1 MEDTKVLIQT
11 NRYQTPVTQ
20 ELLDSLPSEVA
31 EQLMDCLTNIQFI
44 KNLISPDRPYYK
56 DLPRDERG
64 AAIVDI
70 TNPPILEDAD
80 YFRQAALHYQKHGCY
95 TFLKPNSNPNSEFRK
110 FWDEERRRCWEGLI
124 RPSDGAW
131 ISGFNY
137 WFLNYQPMMVNKI
150 TEGRKKAVRVEAF
163 PFIQEG
169 NVWRYYYLF
178 NAREQGHH
186 AIELAKRGAHPYSQ
200 KVFTPKGWRTW
211 GEIQIGDELY
221 GTYGNITKVID
232 IPYDK
237 ECDVY
242 EITLRDG
249 RKILASDEHL
259 WKVDFHNRR
268 GSQIMTTLELLK
280 EYKRDKKV
288 SERNPSGIE
297 YVCAIHKNEGIEMPY
312 KETKVDPYTFG
323 LVLGDGCF
331 VHRCCY
337 YTQLEED
344 VNIEKQY
351 IPYNL
356 IKWNN
361 KYAYRIDIPKWS
373 SILKEYGLY
382 WKKSEDKFIPDEYK
396 YNSREVRLNL
406 LKGLMDSDGTLDKSD
421 RYVISLSSKK
431 LIEDIAFIC
440 RSLGYNCS
448 YTIKKTRYKVNGV
461 YKECLPS
468 YSLTIFT
475 RDIISNLPRKQKRA
489 KKITNE
495 YTINKEIRTKII
507 DIKYIGKQQAKC
519 VTVDSKDNCYLIG
532 DFVAT
537 HNCAKSYS
545 LSAIMG
551 HNLILGESEESRR
564 RVITVLTA
572 YQKEYLSDNKDGT
585 LSKFKPAINFS
596 FSHTPFPHLM
606 LKNSPNEMSWQM
618 GYKDEYGI
626 ERGSLNQVLAVS
638 AKDDSE
644 KLRGKRGWIL
654 FEEMGSFKGLLSL
667 YDITRKSVE
676 DGDYTFATM
685 YLVGTAA
692 EDESD
697 FSSAKTLLYYP
708 EAYNI
713 LSVENVYDRP
723 KQGKPTFGYFFPS
736 YVNRAGCYNKDG
748 VSDVVK
754 ALIEILMQRH
764 KAKYSADPKSVL
776 RVIAEDPITPAEAI
790 IKVKAAFFPVTALT
804 ERLQQLDTD
813 VHSFDDVYIGK
824 LVMNKSGEVEF
835 KPTSD
840 EPIRKYGVENDTP
853 GAIEIFELPEKD
865 RSGKVPNT
873 RYIIGHDPV
882 DNDQAESSSLSSTFV
897 LDLWTDKIVA
907 EYTGRQAFAE
917 DNFEIVRLLCL
928 FYNAKCLYESNK
940 KGIYAYFA
948 KMNCTHLL
956 ADTPEYLRDK
966 QMIKYSSFGSNAHP
980 YNQLVRTPNGIKQ
993 WGDIKVG
1000 DYLYSINGTVT
1011 KVVDIPIDEELDI
1024 YRITLRDG
1032 RTIEA
1037 SEGHLWEVWK
1047 GSSKI
1052 KRKYLKTTKEI
1063 QNDIAYIREN
1073 SFESKYYIRNAGA
1086 IQYEEQNIPMNPYL
1100 LGLLIGDGSMSN
1112 KHTSCGN
1119 KLHFTSTIED
1129 MKFYGDFLNLSYRTT
1144 DNRHHVID
1152 YPNWGT
1158 IVKQLGLDCKNSHT
1172 KFIPDIYK
1180 YNTYNVRLNIL
1191 QGLLDTDGSCPLN
1204 GGCPT
1209 YCTVSNRLAEDVIE
1223 VARSLGINC
1232 NKRISYNKYG
1242 SVYEVIF
1249 YTNIPI
1255 FKLPRK
1261 LNRQQNIVVRARDS
1275 FIGITSIE
1283 YVGKKKAKCV
1293 TVDRND
1299 GLYLIGD
1306 FVITHNCK
1314 GVNATAAINNYA
1326 NGLIR
1331 DWLMKPVTMITTI
1344 DGVEQ
1349 EVVTQNLFFLRN
1361 RALIEELIAFNPEIN
1376 VDRIRALGMV
1386 MLYREE
1392 KMVLYQGNPSRD
1404 KDTTPMDYIG
1414 NDPFFTNNYDK
1425 RFKKPVNLVKDMAT
1439 S

>member
-1 MEDTKVLIQT
+1 MEDIKVLIQT

-110 FWDEERRRCWEGLI
+110 FWDEERRRCWEGLV

-150 TEGRKKAVRVEAF
+150 TEGRKKAVRVESF

-178 NAREQGHH
+178 DAREQGHH
-186 AIELAKRGAHPYSQ
+186 AIELAKRG
-200 KVFTPKGWRTW
+200 
-211 GEIQIGDELY
+211 
-221 GTYGNITKVID
+221 
-232 IPYDK
+232 
-237 ECDVY
+237 
-242 EITLRDG
+242 
-249 RKILASDEHL
+249 
-259 WKVDFHNRR
+259 
-268 GSQIMTTLELLK
+268 
-280 EYKRDKKV
+280 
-288 SERNPSGIE
+288 
-297 YVCAIHKNEGIEMPY
+297 
-312 KETKVDPYTFG
+312 
-323 LVLGDGCF
+323 
-331 VHRCCY
+331 
-337 YTQLEED
+337 
-344 VNIEKQY
+344 
-351 IPYNL
+351 
-356 IKWNN
+356 
-361 KYAYRIDIPKWS
+361 
-373 SILKEYGLY
+373 
-382 WKKSEDKFIPDEYK
+382 
-396 YNSREVRLNL
+396 
-406 LKGLMDSDGTLDKSD
+406 
-421 RYVISLSSKK
+421 
-431 LIEDIAFIC
+431 
-440 RSLGYNCS
+440 
-448 YTIKKTRYKVNGV
+448 
-461 YKECLPS
+461 
-468 YSLTIFT
+468 
-475 RDIISNLPRKQKRA
+475 
-489 KKITNE
+489 
-495 YTINKEIRTKII
+495 
-507 DIKYIGKQQAKC
+507 
-519 VTVDSKDNCYLIG
+519 
-532 DFVAT
+532 
-537 HNCAKSYS
+537 CAKSYS

-697 FSSAKTLLYYP
+697 FNSAKTLLYYP

-713 LSVENVYDRP
+713 LAVENVYDRP

-966 QMIKYSSFGSNAHP
+966 QMIKYSSFGSN
-980 YNQLVRTPNGIKQ
+980 Q
-993 WGDIKVG
+993 
-1000 DYLYSINGTVT
+1000 
-1011 KVVDIPIDEELDI
+1011 
-1024 YRITLRDG
+1024 
-1032 RTIEA
+1032 
-1037 SEGHLWEVWK
+1037 
-1047 GSSKI
+1047 
-1052 KRKYLKTTKEI
+1052 
-1063 QNDIAYIREN
+1063 
-1073 SFESKYYIRNAGA
+1073 
-1086 IQYEEQNIPMNPYL
+1086 
-1100 LGLLIGDGSMSN
+1100 
-1112 KHTSCGN
+1112 
-1119 KLHFTSTIED
+1119 
-1129 MKFYGDFLNLSYRTT
+1129 
-1144 DNRHHVID
+1144 
-1152 YPNWGT
+1152 
-1158 IVKQLGLDCKNSHT
+1158 
-1172 KFIPDIYK
+1172 
-1180 YNTYNVRLNIL
+1180 
-1191 QGLLDTDGSCPLN
+1191 
-1204 GGCPT
+1204 
-1209 YCTVSNRLAEDVIE
+1209 
-1223 VARSLGINC
+1223 
-1232 NKRISYNKYG
+1232 
-1242 SVYEVIF
+1242 
-1249 YTNIPI
+1249 
-1255 FKLPRK
+1255 
-1261 LNRQQNIVVRARDS
+1261 
-1275 FIGITSIE
+1275 
-1283 YVGKKKAKCV
+1283 
-1293 TVDRND
+1293 
-1299 GLYLIGD
+1299 
-1306 FVITHNCK
+1306 K

-1344 DGVEQ
+1344 GGVEQ

-1404 KDTTPMDYIG
+1404 KDATPKDYIG

>member
-1 MEDTKVLIQT
+1 MEDIKVLIQT

-110 FWDEERRRCWEGLI
+110 FWDEERRRCWEGLV

-150 TEGRKKAVRVEAF
+150 TEGRKKAVRVESF

-186 AIELAKRGAHPYSQ
+186 AIELAKRG
-200 KVFTPKGWRTW
+200 
-211 GEIQIGDELY
+211 
-221 GTYGNITKVID
+221 
-232 IPYDK
+232 
-237 ECDVY
+237 
-242 EITLRDG
+242 
-249 RKILASDEHL
+249 
-259 WKVDFHNRR
+259 
-268 GSQIMTTLELLK
+268 
-280 EYKRDKKV
+280 
-288 SERNPSGIE
+288 
-297 YVCAIHKNEGIEMPY
+297 
-312 KETKVDPYTFG
+312 
-323 LVLGDGCF
+323 
-331 VHRCCY
+331 
-337 YTQLEED
+337 
-344 VNIEKQY
+344 
-351 IPYNL
+351 
-356 IKWNN
+356 
-361 KYAYRIDIPKWS
+361 
-373 SILKEYGLY
+373 
-382 WKKSEDKFIPDEYK
+382 
-396 YNSREVRLNL
+396 
-406 LKGLMDSDGTLDKSD
+406 
-421 RYVISLSSKK
+421 
-431 LIEDIAFIC
+431 
-440 RSLGYNCS
+440 
-448 YTIKKTRYKVNGV
+448 
-461 YKECLPS
+461 
-468 YSLTIFT
+468 
-475 RDIISNLPRKQKRA
+475 
-489 KKITNE
+489 
-495 YTINKEIRTKII
+495 
-507 DIKYIGKQQAKC
+507 
-519 VTVDSKDNCYLIG
+519 
-532 DFVAT
+532 
-537 HNCAKSYS
+537 CAKSYS

-564 RVITVLTA
+564 RVITILTA

-966 QMIKYSSFGSNAHP
+966 QMIKYSSFGSN
-980 YNQLVRTPNGIKQ
+980 Q
-993 WGDIKVG
+993 
-1000 DYLYSINGTVT
+1000 
-1011 KVVDIPIDEELDI
+1011 
-1024 YRITLRDG
+1024 
-1032 RTIEA
+1032 
-1037 SEGHLWEVWK
+1037 
-1047 GSSKI
+1047 
-1052 KRKYLKTTKEI
+1052 
-1063 QNDIAYIREN
+1063 
-1073 SFESKYYIRNAGA
+1073 
-1086 IQYEEQNIPMNPYL
+1086 
-1100 LGLLIGDGSMSN
+1100 
-1112 KHTSCGN
+1112 
-1119 KLHFTSTIED
+1119 
-1129 MKFYGDFLNLSYRTT
+1129 
-1144 DNRHHVID
+1144 
-1152 YPNWGT
+1152 
-1158 IVKQLGLDCKNSHT
+1158 
-1172 KFIPDIYK
+1172 
-1180 YNTYNVRLNIL
+1180 
-1191 QGLLDTDGSCPLN
+1191 
-1204 GGCPT
+1204 
-1209 YCTVSNRLAEDVIE
+1209 
-1223 VARSLGINC
+1223 
-1232 NKRISYNKYG
+1232 
-1242 SVYEVIF
+1242 
-1249 YTNIPI
+1249 
-1255 FKLPRK
+1255 
-1261 LNRQQNIVVRARDS
+1261 
-1275 FIGITSIE
+1275 
-1283 YVGKKKAKCV
+1283 
-1293 TVDRND
+1293 
-1299 GLYLIGD
+1299 
-1306 FVITHNCK
+1306 K

-1404 KDTTPMDYIG
+1404 KDATPKDYIG

>member
-1 MEDTKVLIQT
+1 MEDIKVLIQT

-44 KNLISPDRPYYK
+44 KNLISPGRPYYK

-150 TEGRKKAVRVEAF
+150 IEGRKKAVRVESF

-259 WKVDFHNRR
+259 WKIDFHNRK
-268 GSQIMTTLELLK
+268 GSQIMTTLELIK
-280 EYKRDKKV
+280 EYKRCKKV

-361 KYAYRIDIPKWS
+361 KYAYRIDIPKWY

-421 RYVISLSSKK
+421 RYIISLSSKK

-448 YTIKKTRYKVNGV
+448 YTIKKTGYKVNGV

-736 YVNRAGCYNKDG
+736 YINRAGCYNKDG

-754 ALIEILMQRH
+754 ALIEILMQRY

-966 QMIKYSSFGSNAHP
+966 QMVKYSSFGSN
-980 YNQLVRTPNGIKQ
+980 Q
-993 WGDIKVG
+993 
-1000 DYLYSINGTVT
+1000 
-1011 KVVDIPIDEELDI
+1011 
-1024 YRITLRDG
+1024 
-1032 RTIEA
+1032 
-1037 SEGHLWEVWK
+1037 
-1047 GSSKI
+1047 
-1052 KRKYLKTTKEI
+1052 
-1063 QNDIAYIREN
+1063 
-1073 SFESKYYIRNAGA
+1073 
-1086 IQYEEQNIPMNPYL
+1086 
-1100 LGLLIGDGSMSN
+1100 
-1112 KHTSCGN
+1112 
-1119 KLHFTSTIED
+1119 
-1129 MKFYGDFLNLSYRTT
+1129 
-1144 DNRHHVID
+1144 
-1152 YPNWGT
+1152 
-1158 IVKQLGLDCKNSHT
+1158 
-1172 KFIPDIYK
+1172 
-1180 YNTYNVRLNIL
+1180 
-1191 QGLLDTDGSCPLN
+1191 
-1204 GGCPT
+1204 
-1209 YCTVSNRLAEDVIE
+1209 
-1223 VARSLGINC
+1223 
-1232 NKRISYNKYG
+1232 
-1242 SVYEVIF
+1242 
-1249 YTNIPI
+1249 
-1255 FKLPRK
+1255 
-1261 LNRQQNIVVRARDS
+1261 
-1275 FIGITSIE
+1275 
-1283 YVGKKKAKCV
+1283 
-1293 TVDRND
+1293 
-1299 GLYLIGD
+1299 
-1306 FVITHNCK
+1306 K

-1349 EVVTQNLFFLRN
+1349 EVVTQNLFFLRS

-1404 KDTTPMDYIG
+1404 KDAVPSDYIG